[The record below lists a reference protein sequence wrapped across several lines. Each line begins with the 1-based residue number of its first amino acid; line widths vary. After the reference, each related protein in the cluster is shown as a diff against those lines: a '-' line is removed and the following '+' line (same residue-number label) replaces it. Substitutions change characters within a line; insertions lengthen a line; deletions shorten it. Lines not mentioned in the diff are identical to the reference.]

1 MLEES
6 EKTPVLIMIASK
18 DIEEEDLF
26 DAKSIGIPNGS
37 RTRV

>member
-6 EKTPVLIMIASK
+6 EETPILIMIASK
-18 DIEEEDLF
+18 NVWKEDLS
-26 DAKSIGIPNGS
+26 DVKSIGIPNGS

>member
-18 DIEEEDLF
+18 DVWEEDLS
-26 DAKSIGIPNGS
+26 DVKP
-37 RTRV
+37 

>member
-18 DIEEEDLF
+18 DVWEEDLS
-26 DAKSIGIPNGS
+26 DVKSSGIPNGS